1 MSSRWREENYFRY
14 ARTHFALD
22 ALDSYA
28 AVPDDPDRLVP
39 SPAKKAAAARVR
51 RAEAADRRGRSRP
64 GRQPARAAQPRPRP
78 RRAPDQPAGQRAQ
91 RPRPGR
97 L

>member
-28 AVPDDPDRLVP
+28 AVPDHPDRLVP
-39 SPAKKAAAARVR
+39 SPAKKVPGGWRRGVPAKLGRRGGCGWSRAGVAGDRCAAR
-51 RAEAADRRGRSRP
+51 AP
-64 GRQPARAAQPRPRP
+64 GPAP
-78 RRAPDQPAGQRAQ
+78 
-91 RPRPGR
+91 
-97 L
+97 

>member
-51 RAEAADRRGRSRP
+51 RAEAAAGAAE
-64 GRQPARAAQPRPRP
+64 PAGTPACSSCAAPRPATP
-78 RRAPDQPAGQRAQ
+78 RS
-91 RPRPGR
+91 
-97 L
+97 